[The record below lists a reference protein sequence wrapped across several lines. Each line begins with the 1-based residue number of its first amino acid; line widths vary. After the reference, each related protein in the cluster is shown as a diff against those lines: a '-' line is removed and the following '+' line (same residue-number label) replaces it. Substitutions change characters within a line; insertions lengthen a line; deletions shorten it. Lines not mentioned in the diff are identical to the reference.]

1 MLKDKFASLIG
12 KANYVKYVMYIT
24 NLYHA
29 FCPFRHPAA
38 SLIRRLFIPRGGV
51 VFDIGA
57 NVGRCTALA
66 AKVVGKSGKVYS
78 FEPVPMVL
86 RVLRTMVRLRGFQQV
101 CVVEAALADKNGTAI
116 ISIPLKDGW
125 KPLVP
130 IAHLGGTL
138 EYNVLNLAIAVQR
151 LDDFCVAEGV
161 RHIDFIKCDTEGS
174 EFAVFSGG
182 LICLARDLPIVV
194 CEIYHKYLSRQHVK
208 PSAVFGIF
216 TSLGYHCYLINPV
229 GTLTPVKEY
238 VSQGEYLFAHPA
250 KIGAETLQSF
260 IQSTCPTLT

>member
-1 MLKDKFASLIG
+1 MLKDTFAFMIG
-12 KANYVKYVMYIT
+12 KAHYVKYVMYLT

-38 SLIRRLFIPRGGV
+38 SLMRRLLIPRGGV

-66 AKVVGKSGKVYS
+66 AKAVGKSGKVYS

-86 RVLRTMVRLRGFQQV
+86 RVLRTMVRLRCLQQV
-101 CVVEAALADKNGTAI
+101 VIVAAALADTNGTVS

-130 IAHLGGTL
+130 IAHLGRTT
-138 EYNVLNLAIAVQR
+138 EHPVLHLTIAVQR
-151 LDDFCVAEGV
+151 LDDFCAAEGIRQV
-161 RHIDFIKCDTEGS
+161 DFIKCDVEGS

-182 LICLARDLPIVV
+182 LRCLTRALPSVV
-194 CEIYHKYLSRQHVK
+194 CEISHTYLARQNVE

-216 TSLGYHCYLINPV
+216 TSLGYHCYFINPV
-229 GTLTPVKEY
+229 GTLTSVQGY
-238 VSQGEYLFAHPA
+238 VSQGEYLFVHPT
-250 KIGAETLQSF
+250 KMSVERLQPF
-260 IQSTCPTLT
+260 IQSANST

>member
-1 MLKDKFASLIG
+1 MLKDTFAFMIG
-12 KANYVKYVMYIT
+12 KAHYVKYVMYLT

-38 SLIRRLFIPRGGV
+38 SLMRRLLIPRGGV

-66 AKVVGKSGKVYS
+66 AKAVGKSGKVYS
-78 FEPVPMVL
+78 FEPVPIVL
-86 RVLRTMVRLRGFQQV
+86 RVLRTMVRLRCLQQV
-101 CVVEAALADKNGTAI
+101 VIVAAALADTNGTVS

-130 IAHLGGTL
+130 IAHLGSTT
-138 EYNVLNLAIAVQR
+138 ERNVLNLTIAVQR
-151 LDDFCVAEGV
+151 LDDFCAAEGI
-161 RHIDFIKCDTEGS
+161 RHVDFIKCDVEGS

-182 LICLARDLPIVV
+182 LRCLTRDLPMVV
-194 CEIYHKYLSRQHVK
+194 CEIYHTYLSRQNVE

-216 TSLGYHCYLINPV
+216 TSLGYHGYLINPV
-229 GTLTPVKEY
+229 GTLTSVKGY
-238 VSQGEYLFAHPA
+238 ISQGDYLFVHPA
-250 KIGAETLQSF
+250 KMRVEMLQPF
-260 IQSTCPTLT
+260 IQL